1 MALNLF
7 IILSVFALPS
17 TILGA
22 LPIKNLAIY
31 YAWPSSVNLIY
42 TIPGAAAEFSAY
54 DIAVLGAGLENP
66 VHGDHANTKAIINA
80 STAKFYGYVDAVA
93 STSTIQTAIDRWS
106 TMGGSVSMCTG
117 IFFDQFG
124 FDYGLTRTKQNTIVD
139 YAHSKNM
146 KVFVNAWNPD
156 DVFLRSSGK
165 DHRLTSGSD
174 WYLAESHYVLNGNW
188 QSVADWE
195 SKSDKMASY
204 KTSSGVNMACITTT
218 TSALGFNQTKWNN
231 AYAACNV
238 YGFDASGWGE
248 PSFSASD
255 ALLPWRTR
263 LSISGT
269 KLTGSLIK
277 SSGVFERQTN
287 VGVHLN
293 TNTREVSSLLN

>member
-1 MALNLF
+1 MISNFLIAL
-7 IILSVFALPS
+7 IVFALSPIIS
-17 TILGA
+17 GA

-31 YAWPSSVNLIY
+31 YGWPSSVNLIY

-54 DIAVLGAGLENP
+54 DIVVFGAGLENSA
-66 VHGDHANTKAIINA
+66 HGDHANTKAIINA
-80 STAKFYGYVDAVA
+80 SSAEFYGYVDATLI
-93 STSTIQTAIDRWS
+93 TSTIQTAIDRWS
-106 TMGGSVSMCTG
+106 TMGGTRSMCTG
-117 IFFDQFG
+117 IFFDRFG

-165 DHRLTSGSD
+165 DHHLTSGSD

-188 QSVADWE
+188 QSLTVWE

-204 KTSSGVNMACITTT
+204 KISSGVNMACITTT
-218 TSALGFNQTKWNN
+218 TSVLGFNQTKWNN

-248 PSFSASD
+248 PIFSASD

-263 LSISGT
+263 LAISGT
-269 KLTGSLIK
+269 KFTGPLIK

-287 VGVHLN
+287 IGVHIN
-293 TNTREVSSLLN
+293 TNTREVSSLLD